1 MLNESKTAVSDNFK
15 LALKME
21 SVRSD
26 ERGSLTL
33 LAGMMVFLV
42 TIFAIIAF
50 DTNKAIYNRIV
61 AQNAVDAA
69 ADSAALWQA
78 RGCNLEQQLNN
89 LHYDVDIAAC
99 AAEGVATA
107 GCVASAVFDV
117 LQYVPFCEWAAGA
130 LQASCVVCDMLPVID
145 KLQHLFYTIL
155 MPLQQ
160 GIADVTPFLAFGY
173 ADANAYGSGAN
184 NVFDAAVQT
193 AGEYLQDGVSFIP
206 GNGDISSSLNSALGS
221 IDGVIGSTLGK
232 LPIYAMPL
240 NPQNLSLDVNTNQNN
255 GSPPLYWPSTVAEI
269 GNGIGQ
275 VACDGDV
282 FAEYT
287 VVQGWMSYSDSGD
300 SSRDG
305 SNNNEPQWGWNDL
318 YYKGN
323 PGYMTWIAGVTNAP
337 EILGLGDLAWLNSS
351 QSIVPTNMYT
361 GAATVNTQ
369 TPVSI
374 PSYIAIASSQVEGD
388 TVICNGTANAV
399 PVLIPVL
406 FPTGSTNYYKGS
418 SLPFPFTIY
427 H

>member
-1 MLNESKTAVSDNFK
+1 MLDETKRGVPDDFK

-50 DTNKAIYNRIV
+50 DTNKAIYDRIV

-78 RGCNLEQQLNN
+78 RGCNLEQMLNN
-89 LHYDVDIAAC
+89 LHYDVNTVAC

-130 LQASCVVCDMLPVID
+130 LQVSCVVCDALPVID
-145 KLQHLFYTIL
+145 RLQHLFYKIL

-173 ADANAYGSGAN
+173 ANANAYGSGAN
-184 NVFDAAVQT
+184 NIFDSVFQT
-193 AGEYLQDGVSFIP
+193 ATEYFTDGVSMIP
-206 GNGDISSSLNSALGS
+206 GTDPGTLNNTFKSLDS
-221 IDGVIGSTLGK
+221 IVNSTLGQI
-232 LPIYAMPL
+232 PIYAMPL
-240 NPQNLSLDVNTNQNN
+240 NPKNLSLDVSTNDNN
-255 GSPPLYWPSTVAEI
+255 GSPPLYWPPTVAQI
-269 GNGIGQ
+269 GDAIGV
-275 VACDGDV
+275 VACVESDYEGVLEAMGYTPAGDDGRTGTT
-282 FAEYT
+282 Y
-287 VVQGWMSYSDSGD
+287 Q
-300 SSRDG
+300 
-305 SNNNEPQWGWNDL
+305 PKWGWNDQ
-318 YYKGN
+318 YYFGN
-323 PGYMTWIAGVTNAP
+323 PGYTTWIAGVTKAD
-337 EILGLGDLAWLNSS
+337 EILGLGNLVWLNDYDQNTPNSMYWGS
-351 QSIVPTNMYT
+351 ATTNGNAVVPIV
-361 GAATVNTQ
+361 
-369 TPVSI
+369 I
-374 PSYIAIASSQVEGD
+374 PSYVAVASSQVEGD
-388 TVICNGTANAV
+388 TVVCNGSADAV
-399 PVLIPVL
+399 SWLIPVII
-406 FPTGSTNYYKGS
+406 PKTGTNYSLGK